1 MADTPNLELIQRELC
16 SEIQTI
22 MSLGADSV
30 TTQTHLPSLGMDS
43 LRFVS
48 LLLAIEKKFGV
59 NLMKAGLKP
68 DDTRTVP
75 NLAAV
80 IVARRAAEGKA
91 SADAAP
97 RRDA

>member
-1 MADTPNLELIQRELC
+1 MPDAPTLETVQKQLC

-22 MSLGADSV
+22 MALKPGSV
-30 TTQTHLPSLGMDS
+30 TTETHLPSLGMDS

-48 LLLAIEKKFGV
+48 LLLVIEQKFGV

-68 DDTRTVP
+68 DDTRSVP

-80 IVARRAAEGKA
+80 IIARRNA
-91 SADAAP
+91 
-97 RRDA
+97 

>member
-1 MADTPNLELIQRELC
+1 MPELMNIESIQQQLC
-16 SEIQTI
+16 TEIQTI
-22 MSLGADSV
+22 MCLKPGSV

-48 LLLAIEKKFGV
+48 LLLAIEQKFGV
-59 NLMKAGLKP
+59 NLMKAGIKS

-80 IVARRAAEGKA
+80 ILSRR
-91 SADAAP
+91 SA
-97 RRDA
+97 

>member
-1 MADTPNLELIQRELC
+1 MADGPTVEMVQQELC
-16 SEIQTI
+16 TEIQTL
-22 MSLGADSV
+22 MSLKAGSV
-30 TTQTHLPSLGMDS
+30 TTETHLPSLGMDS

-68 DDTRTVP
+68 DDTKSVV

-80 IVARRAAEGKA
+80 ILARRG
-91 SADAAP
+91 S
-97 RRDA
+97 

>member
-1 MADTPNLELIQRELC
+1 MPNAISIESVQKQLC

-22 MSLGADSV
+22 MCLSPGSV
-30 TTQTHLPSLGMDS
+30 TAETHLPSLGMDS

-48 LLLAIEKKFGV
+48 LLLAIEQKFGV

-68 DDTRTVP
+68 DDTKSVP

-80 IVARRAAEGKA
+80 ILARRGA
-91 SADAAP
+91 
-97 RRDA
+97 

>member
-1 MADTPNLELIQRELC
+1 MPDAPTLQTIQQQLC

-22 MSLGADSV
+22 MALKPGAV
-30 TTQTHLPSLGMDS
+30 TTETHLPSLGMDS

-48 LLLAIEKKFGV
+48 LLLAIEQKFGV

-68 DDTRTVP
+68 DDTRSVP

-80 IVARRAAEGKA
+80 IVARRNA
-91 SADAAP
+91 
-97 RRDA
+97 

>member
-1 MADTPNLELIQRELC
+1 MPQTPSLESIQQQLC

-22 MSLGADSV
+22 MALKPGSV

-48 LLLAIEKKFGV
+48 LLLAIEQKFGV
-59 NLMKAGLKP
+59 NLMKHGLKP
-68 DDTRTVP
+68 DDTKSVP

-80 IVARRAAEGKA
+80 IIARREA
-91 SADAAP
+91 
-97 RRDA
+97 

>member
-1 MADTPNLELIQRELC
+1 MPQTPSLESIQQQLC
-16 SEIQTI
+16 TEIQTI
-22 MSLGADSV
+22 MALKPGAV

-48 LLLAIEKKFGV
+48 LLLAIEQKFGV

-68 DDTRTVP
+68 DDTKSVP

-80 IVARRAAEGKA
+80 IIARREA
-91 SADAAP
+91 
-97 RRDA
+97 

>member
-1 MADTPNLELIQRELC
+1 MADAPTVETVQQQLC
-16 SEIQTI
+16 TEIQTL
-22 MSLGADSV
+22 MSLKPGSV
-30 TTQTHLPSLGMDS
+30 TTETHLPSLGMDS

-68 DDTRTVP
+68 DDTKSVV

-80 IVARRAAEGKA
+80 ILARRG
-91 SADAAP
+91 S
-97 RRDA
+97 